1 MPCEAPVTIAVFCVC
16 AISSWQCKSLF
27 SPLRNSL
34 SHNFTVQLASKKG
47 NEVNA
52 VFFTGK
58 CFIFTGTPTSVY
70 RHLSAKGWLRFERL
84 VWCGDIGETKHSLPI
99 ETYSKHQQNV
109 SIRSSNRNFSGLEKR
124 KVYSRYTD
132 FSTRMV
138 LFARKVRRIGK
149 SAKAAT

>member
-1 MPCEAPVTIAVFCVC
+1 MMYFLQESALFLQERPPAFIVTY
-16 AISSWQCKSLF
+16 Q
-27 SPLRNSL
+27 LRAGY
-34 SHNFTVQLASKKG
+34 NFEK
-47 NEVNA
+47 
-52 VFFTGK
+52 
-58 CFIFTGTPTSVY
+58 
-70 RHLSAKGWLRFERL
+70 L

-132 FSTRMV
+132 FSTKMV

>member
-1 MPCEAPVTIAVFCVC
+1 MGGVLYFYRNDTVL
-16 AISSWQCKSLF
+16 ISIY
-27 SPLRNSL
+27 PLRDD
-34 SHNFTVQLASKKG
+34 HD
-47 NEVNA
+47 
-52 VFFTGK
+52 
-58 CFIFTGTPTSVY
+58 
-70 RHLSAKGWLRFERL
+70 FEKV

-132 FSTRMV
+132 FSTKMV